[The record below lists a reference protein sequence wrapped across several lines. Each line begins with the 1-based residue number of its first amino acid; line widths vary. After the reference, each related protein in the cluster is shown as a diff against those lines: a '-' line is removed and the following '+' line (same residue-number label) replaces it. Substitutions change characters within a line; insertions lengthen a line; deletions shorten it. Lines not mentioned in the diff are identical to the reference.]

1 MLVEN
6 NCVFSKDVT
15 DDVWQNITAKAKDV
29 KMPSDEFF
37 Q

>member
-15 DDVWQNITAKAKDV
+15 EDVWQNIKLQAKDV